1 MSFTMRFLSKVFSL
15 SAGTAVAVIA
25 GAAWLLS
32 RARPVCTHNESSY
45 GFPMTVDG
53 MTTRTCSKCGHKRE
67 YDMTNMRFVDRTFRQ
82 RTANSA

>member
-1 MSFTMRFLSKVFSL
+1 MRFLSKALSL
-15 SAGTAVAVIA
+15 SAGTALAVFA

-32 RARPVCTHNESSY
+32 RPRSVCNHNERSY

-53 MTTRTCSKCGHKRE
+53 RTTRTCSKCGHKRD
-67 YDMTNMRFVDRTFRQ
+67 YDMTRMRFVDRPYTE